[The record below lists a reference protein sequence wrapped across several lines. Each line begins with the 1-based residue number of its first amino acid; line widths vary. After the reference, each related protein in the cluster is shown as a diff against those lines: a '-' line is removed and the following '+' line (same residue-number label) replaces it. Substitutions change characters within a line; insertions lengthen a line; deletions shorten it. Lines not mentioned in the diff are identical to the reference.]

1 MKTKLLSLLLLLAM
15 WPWAA
20 SAQEF
25 VNLTP
30 RPKTMTV
37 GTGTLTLPTSF
48 VVSHTGLDEAQTAE
62 VENFV
67 AAFNAATG
75 YAATAE
81 ADVDGALFN
90 VSMLPASST
99 VGANGYTLNV
109 TADGVTIQ
117 AKDVLGLFYALQSVK
132 KILPPNVMAGVADP
146 SVSAYT
152 LPVVS
157 ITDEPRYAYRGFML
171 DVARHFFTV
180 EEVKRMIDVMSYYKM
195 NAFHWHLSDDQ
206 GWRVEIKKYP
216 KLTSVGSIAPNSR
229 FTDMDECT
237 QYWINRPYGPYFYTQ
252 DEIKEVVAY
261 AAARHIDV
269 IPEID
274 MPGHFCAAL
283 AAYPEFSCTPEGS
296 HSVQTDGGI
305 FSDVLNVANPEAV
318 QFTKDVLDELM
329 ELFPYEYLHIG
340 GDECP
345 TTAWESNAECQAA
358 YAEKGLTSY
367 RQLQTLFIKELSDH
381 VKAKGRKLA
390 VWNEAITASGADT
403 DMMKETGATVY
414 CWTSPEAAVSKASQL
429 GLPSIY
435 TPWGPYYINRK
446 QGNSSTD
453 PPGAGDGTDHVQ
465 KTYSTT
471 PPTATSL
478 GVQGTFWTEHVSDR
492 EYMEWLALPRLIAV
506 AEAGWTP
513 QANKDF
519 ADFQKRMTADTTLLN
534 YGGYRYCKY
543 YMIGEGEEEDD
554 KVMPLASTADKKYY
568 YRLISGGTDAT
579 RLDRCIEL
587 LSSSSPLLTTYSGN
601 GAQEGRLWTNTQAA
615 EGEDNYD
622 YQWWSVEEDPANP
635 GKYALVCKAQ
645 PDGSVNPDPTANS
658 TSGRWTYDNATKNYN
673 FELGTGAYG
682 TKNGHYYY
690 TIASDQVS
698 GKYLNSSMSGQ
709 GLAVNLYGD
718 PTDGAG
724 GQWEFAPM
732 EDYGQGSG
740 ETPVTFDY
748 LEEGKTYSFT
758 NAVDGFEAT
767 AICDDGESTRLTH
780 STDPFGQTAWQV
792 AEPAVNADGSQTFK
806 LFNAATGRYVDAV
819 GTFETR
825 LGRPVTMAESST
837 TLTLTLSY
845 VPEYKDFRLAASGHS
860 LFPLPAGQVNA
871 GTTIADASYD
881 ASRNQGAEWHVQEVR
896 GITFDCADTDGNALG
911 TYVRYV
917 PVDVTE
923 ITSDYAP
930 AFTNHSIESMTATAD
945 NAYAVVY
952 ERSAYAVTYNCTDS
966 KGAIVARQ
974 TVNVPVGEAA
984 YTVELPAPDYYTL
997 VSSDH
1002 ENGSTLTLTADLT
1015 INAVYETDAFTGSKG
1030 VADVVTSLEGGK
1042 SYLFYDASSDDT
1054 RVGYR
1059 MIRAS
1064 DKVINRSATAEGLQ
1078 PAGIWTLEGQDNS
1091 FRVKNEYYNLYVP
1104 ALVRSTA
1111 TTASTSGVFFT
1122 FNLNSDGETWN
1133 IRGANGQ
1140 YWDGVATGDLVGWD
1154 GGTGHPI
1161 RITTFYAQ
1169 PYYRLTVLCQDA
1181 DGATLSETSALYE
1194 AGTAHTLTLP
1204 TFDGYE
1210 MVSTTGAEDYT
1221 GVMDKHV
1228 DVIATYRNVSEDIR
1242 DVIADTGKTDRTGI
1256 YDLQGR
1262 RLQSVKQRGVY
1273 VIGGKKVIVR

>member
-1 MKTKLLSLLLLLAM
+1 MLLAM
-15 WPWAA
+15 WPCATF
-20 SAQEF
+20 AQEF

-37 GTGTLTLPTSF
+37 GTGTLTLPSSF
-48 VVSHTGLDEAQTAE
+48 VVSYTGLDEAQVAE

-67 AAFNAATG
+67 TAFNAATG
-75 YAATAE
+75 YAATAQ
-81 ADVDGALFN
+81 ADATSALFN
-90 VSMLPASST
+90 VSMLPSSST
-99 VGANGYTLNV
+99 VGTNGYTLNV
-109 TADGVTIQ
+109 TADGVAIQ
-117 AKDVLGLFYALQSVK
+117 AKDVLGLFYAFQSVK
-132 KILPPNVMAGVADP
+132 KILPANVMAGVADA
-146 SVSAYT
+146 SVTAYT
-152 LPVVS
+152 LPIVS
-157 ITDEPRYAYRGFML
+157 ITDEPRFAYRGFML

-237 QYWINRPYGPYFYTQ
+237 QYWINKPYGPYFYTQ
-252 DEIKEVVAY
+252 EEIKDVVAY
-261 AAARHIDV
+261 AQARHIDV

-283 AAYPEFSCTPEGS
+283 AAYPEFSCTPTGS
-296 HSVQTDGGI
+296 HTVQTDGGI
-305 FSDVLNVANPEAV
+305 YSDVMNVANPDAV

-329 ELFPYEYLHIG
+329 ELFPYDYLHIG

-358 YAEKGLTSY
+358 YKAQGLTSY
-367 RQLQTLFIKELSDH
+367 RQLQSLFIKELADH

-403 DMMKETGATVY
+403 DLMQETGATVY
-414 CWTSPEAAVSKASQL
+414 CWTSPEAAVTKANGL

-446 QGNSSTD
+446 QGSSSTD

-465 KTYSTT
+465 KTYNTT

-492 EYMEWLALPRLIAV
+492 EYMEWLALPRLLAV

-519 ADFQKRMTADTTLLN
+519 ADFQERMTADTTLLN

-543 YMIGEGEEEDD
+543 YMLGEDSEDD
-554 KVMPLASTADKKYY
+554 GKVMPLSNTDEKKYY

-587 LSSSSPLLTTYSGN
+587 LSSTSSLLTTYSSY
-601 GAQEGRLWTNTQAA
+601 GAQAGRLWTNTQAA
-615 EGEDNYD
+615 EGDENYD
-622 YQWWSVEEDPANP
+622 YQWWSVEEDPDNP
-635 GKYALVCKAQ
+635 GKYALVCKAI
-645 PDGSVNPDPTANS
+645 PEGSVNPNPTANS
-658 TSGRWTYDNATKNYN
+658 TSGRWTYDNTTKNYN

-682 TKNGHYYY
+682 TKNNNYYY
-690 TIASDQVS
+690 SIASDQVS
-698 GKYLNSSMSGQ
+698 GKYFNSSMSGQ
-709 GLAVNLYGD
+709 GLAVNVYSA

-724 GQWEFAPM
+724 GQWEFSPL

-740 ETPVTFDY
+740 ETPVTFTY

-758 NAVDGFEAT
+758 NAVDGFDAT
-767 AICDDGESTRLTH
+767 AICDDGESTRLSH
-780 STDPFGQTAWQV
+780 STDPFAQIAWQV
-792 AEPAVNADGSQTFK
+792 SEAEVNDDGSQTFK
-806 LFNAATGRYVDAV
+806 LSNAATGRYVDAV
-819 GTFETR
+819 GTYETR
-825 LGRPVTMAESST
+825 LGRPVTMESGST
-837 TLTLTLSY
+837 TLTVTLTY
-845 VPEYKDFRLAASGHS
+845 IPEYDDFRLAASGYS
-860 LFPLPAGQVNA
+860 FFPLPTGLVNA
-871 GTTIADASYD
+871 GTTISGATYD
-881 ASRNQGAEWHVQEVR
+881 ASRNQGAEWNVQEVR
-896 GITFDCADTDGNALG
+896 GITFNCVDDSGNALG
-911 TYVRYV
+911 TYVRYI
-917 PVDVTE
+917 PVSVTE

-930 AFTNHSIESMTATAD
+930 AFTNHSLESMTAAED
-945 NAYAVVY
+945 NAYTVVY
-952 ERSAYAVTYNCTDS
+952 KRNAYAVTYNCVDT
-966 KGAIVARQ
+966 KGAIVARD
-974 TVNVPVGEAA
+974 TVNVSVGQAT
-984 YTVELPAPDYYTL
+984 YTVALPTPDYYTL
-997 VSSDH
+997 VSSEEAD
-1002 ENGSTLTLTADLT
+1002 GTSLTLTADRT
-1015 INAVYETDAFTGSKG
+1015 INVTYSTDAYTGSKG
-1030 VADVVTSLEGGK
+1030 EADVVTTLEGGK
-1042 SYLFYDASSDDT
+1042 SYLFYDASSDDA

-1059 MIRAS
+1059 MIRES
-1064 DKVINRSATAEGLQ
+1064 DMAINRSTTAEGLL
-1078 PAGIWTLEGQDNS
+1078 PSGVWTLEGQDNS

-1133 IRGANGQ
+1133 IKGSNGQ

-1161 RITTFYAQ
+1161 RISTYFAQ
-1169 PYYRLTVLCQDA
+1169 PYYELTVLCQDSE
-1181 DGATLSETSALYE
+1181 GTTLSETSTLFV

-1210 MVSTTGAEDYT
+1210 LVSTTGTTDYS

-1228 DVIATYRNVSEDIR
+1228 NVVATYRSLTEGINGVTIDSDKAAR
-1242 DVIADTGKTDRTGI
+1242 SGI

-1273 VIGGKKVIVR
+1273 IVDGKKIVVK